1 MFASEPWCD
10 TRAPRAAAAIGR
22 PAHPRSAIRR
32 AARSRQPR
40 HVSRCEVPVQARY
53 RECRASPFRSTVNLA
68 HLAFAALI
76 CHFEFGRRPG
86 A

>member
-1 MFASEPWCD
+1 
-10 TRAPRAAAAIGR
+10 
-22 PAHPRSAIRR
+22 
-32 AARSRQPR
+32 
-40 HVSRCEVPVQARY
+40 
-53 RECRASPFRSTVNLA
+53 VNLA